1 MCNNYS
7 EQAED
12 RMAQTVDSRAEIR
25 ALGRRATRSRRAIWE
40 VLSQTSGHVGAME
53 IHQQVLQAV
62 PNMALSTVY
71 RTIAMFEDRG
81 LVHSVTV
88 DGEALFGP
96 VNEPHHHAVCI
107 GCGTVTELDGARVDD
122 GLLADLESASG
133 VQPDPRSGITIRGLC
148 QDCRD
153 D

>member
-12 RMAQTVDSRAEIR
+12 RMAQTVDSRARIR

-40 VLSQTSGHVGAME
+40 VLNQTSGHVGATE
-53 IHQQVLQAV
+53 IHRQVLQTV

-71 RTIAMFEDRG
+71 RTITMFEERG
-81 LVHSVTV
+81 LIHSVTV
-88 DGEALFGP
+88 EGEALFGP

-122 GLLADLESASG
+122 ALLNELESASG

-148 QDCRD
+148 GNCRD